1 MKVSPVVGA
10 ERLDV
15 CIFVFFL
22 VFYLFSPFLLFKKPF
37 ILYYIIDLKL
47 LYLRFKNRI
56 TIINGEGQDIMIL
69 ITCPL
74 IKLHFYLG

>member
-10 ERLDV
+10 ERYNLFLEV

-47 LYLRFKNRI
+47 LYLDLKI
-56 TIINGEGQDIMIL
+56 ELQ
-69 ITCPL
+69 
-74 IKLHFYLG
+74 